1 LLPRLP
7 ALPPGGV
14 LPKGGAARLPF
25 TVPCPGSMGAPG
37 PDMVEGTVGPV
48 DGLLGAGRWTLGPI
62 DAPGVTCLSPVPA
75 GCPPGM
81 IGRELPE
88 DERGSA
94 A

>member
-1 LLPRLP
+1 
-7 ALPPGGV
+7 
-14 LPKGGAARLPF
+14 
-25 TVPCPGSMGAPG
+25 
-37 PDMVEGTVGPV
+37 MVEGTVGPV